1 MHLAI
6 VKSEL
11 PFEYEVA
18 HLFTEPSRVP
28 LLNGR
33 WRLHINQRWLPRCH
47 HLSITEK
54 RMMSLASKDNKRK
67 YADGTE
73 HEALLKKQKTINDDD
88 DGESSM
94 STDDFLLESEEEQ
107 MNLPAGSEGK
117 LLIQQARSDDRDTS
131 DSEKNGSIRNNGD
144 TSDDEEE

>member
-1 MHLAI
+1 
-6 VKSEL
+6 
-11 PFEYEVA
+11 
-18 HLFTEPSRVP
+18 
-28 LLNGR
+28 
-33 WRLHINQRWLPRCH
+33 
-47 HLSITEK
+47 
-54 RMMSLASKDNKRK
+54 MMSLASKDNKRK

-94 STDDFLLESEEEQ
+94 STDDFLLESEEEE